1 MNKSNLRCPESD
13 LLRALF
19 TSLPSPEN
27 GDSCCLPCEALSYF
41 ALLLC
46 LLCLLARRAGYGSQ
60 MSSDNHHKRER
71 KAAKVRCI
79 LR

>member
-46 LLCLLARRAGYGSQ
+46 LLCLLARRVAQ
-60 MSSDNHHKRER
+60 DTE
-71 KAAKVRCI
+71 AK
-79 LR
+79 